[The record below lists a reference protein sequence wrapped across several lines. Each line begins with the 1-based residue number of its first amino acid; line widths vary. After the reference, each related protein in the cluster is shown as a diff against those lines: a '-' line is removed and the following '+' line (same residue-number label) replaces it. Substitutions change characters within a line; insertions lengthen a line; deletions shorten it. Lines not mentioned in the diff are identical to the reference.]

1 MDLLGFG
8 IVLPLLPRYADLY
21 EASGSEIGLLFASFS
36 LMQFLF
42 SPVWGRLS
50 DRYGR
55 RPLLMVGLAGSIAS
69 YLLFAFSASYA
80 AVLLSR
86 ILAGVFGA
94 TIGTAHAYIADVT
107 GHEDRG
113 REMALIGAAF
123 GVGLTIGPAL
133 GGLAHAWGGYK
144 APGLVAAGLSLVAF
158 MLAWR
163 ALPEPERHVEPHPRR
178 LFEFAALRHAF
189 STRTIPAI
197 LGLQFIVVFCFSNFE
212 GVLARLTDVRWK
224 YDIRENGYIFAY
236 IGFCLLIAQGFI
248 VRRFM
253 RRVGEVRF
261 TLLGTLVLG
270 GGLAGIGLQAPPL
283 LILPVAV
290 FGYAMIQPS
299 LASLLSRRTPAH
311 MQGEILG
318 LGQSGLAMARILGP
332 WVGNVLFLNPTPE
345 TPFWV
350 ASSIMLAAL
359 LLASTLRRDPAAE

>member
-1 MDLLGFG
+1 
-8 IVLPLLPRYADLY
+8 VL
-21 EASGSEIGLLFASFS
+21 
-36 LMQFLF
+36 
-42 SPVWGRLS
+42 V
-50 DRYGR
+50 
-55 RPLLMVGLAGSIAS
+55 
-69 YLLFAFSASYA
+69 
-80 AVLLSR
+80 SR
-86 ILAGVFGA
+86 ILAGIFGA
-94 TIGTAHAYIADVT
+94 TIGATHAYIADVT

-133 GGLAHAWGGYK
+133 GGLAYAWGGYK
-144 APGLVAAGLSLVAF
+144 APGLVAAGLSLIAF
-158 MLAWR
+158 LMAWR
-163 ALPEPERHVEPHPRR
+163 MLPEPERHVEPQPRR
-178 LFEFAALRHAF
+178 LFDFLALRHAF

-197 LGLQFIVVFCFSNFE
+197 LGLQFVVVFCFSNFE
-212 GVLARLTDVRWK
+212 GVLARLTDVRWN

-236 IGFCLLIAQGFI
+236 VGFCLLIAQGFV

-253 RRVGEVRF
+253 SRVGEVRF
-261 TLLGTLVLG
+261 AIFGTIVLG
-270 GGLAGIGLQAPPL
+270 AGLAGIGLQAPPL

-290 FGYAMIQPS
+290 LGYAMISPS

-350 ASSIMLAAL
+350 AAAIMLAAL
-359 LLASTLRRDPAAE
+359 VLALALRRDPATE